1 MDGTANIAWYQGAA
15 LVFTSATGHKIPSLW
30 GDEGDVEKH
39 RQEAK
44 QKAFIQHQR
53 HTRKYDEGFELC
65 GNGFNGNP
73 TRFMSKKRKKILE
86 TTQMLHFV

>member
-1 MDGTANIAWYQGAA
+1 M
-15 LVFTSATGHKIPSLW
+15 F
-30 GDEGDVEKH
+30 EKH

-65 GNGFNGNP
+65 DNGFNGNP
-73 TRFMSKKRKKILE
+73 TSFMSKKRKKTLE
-86 TTQMLHFV
+86 TTQMLHFVQRKMMCYVRRITSTQERTGITPKVTGC

>member
-15 LVFTSATGHKIPSLW
+15 LVFTSW

-53 HTRKYDEGFELC
+53 HTGKYDEGFELC